1 MAVFNEQYVMSNLS
15 PNNQRPFRDPL
26 ELPYA
31 PYTDQ
36 SMLGNDYY
44 TGEIDE
50 DSEFYNPYFN
60 KYSNIKNTIS
70 KYAKPVMGSIMSG
83 IMGIPGLGYLMNKLP
98 SDPYAK
104 NRIDMYGVGK
114 SSAGFDVDK
123 FGYNLGTTLM
133 KNRYMEPGTNSYRSY
148 ALEGLRSLNK
158 NAAEDYYQKTYDIKP
173 TKNMSAFDIVEQA
186 IQRKDDP
193 FNSGPVIDMGADYQG
208 GGNNENND
216 FNAGAVG
223 NNAGGQQLGSGMS
236 TGQHAAFR
244 GNKGGRVGYFF
255 GGLAARGM
263 KK

>member
-173 TKNMSAFDIVEQA
+173 TENMSAFDIVEQA

>member
-1 MAVFNEQYVMSNLS
+1 MAVFDEQYVMSNLS

-70 KYAKPVMGSIMSG
+70 KYAKPVMGSIVG
-83 IMGIPGLGYLMNKLP
+83 GLMGIPGLGYLMNNLP

-104 NRIDMYGVGK
+104 NRIGMYGVGK
-114 SSAGFDVDK
+114 SSAGFNVDK

-148 ALEGLRSLNK
+148 ALQGLRSLDKEKAN
-158 NAAEDYYQKTYDIKP
+158 DYYQKTYGKSYDEVKSDIQ
-173 TKNMSAFDIVEQA
+173 N
-186 IQRKDDP
+186 KDDP
-193 FNSGPVIDMGADYQG
+193 FDSGSVIDMGTDYQG
-208 GGNNENND
+208 GGDNENND

-263 KK
+263 KR

>member
-1 MAVFNEQYVMSNLS
+1 MAVFDEQYVMSNLS

-50 DSEFYNPYFN
+50 DDPNYNPYFN

-70 KYAKPVMGSIMSG
+70 KYTQPVMGSIMGG
-83 IMGIPGLGYLMNKLP
+83 IMGIPGLGYLMSKIPN
-98 SDPYAK
+98 DPYAK
-104 NRIDMYGVGK
+104 NRIGMYGVGK

-133 KNRYMEPGTNSYRSY
+133 KNRYMEPGTNSFRSHQLE
-148 ALEGLRSLNK
+148 ALRGMEDRVGNSGQTIN
-158 NAAEDYYQKTYDIKP
+158 DYYQEQYGKSYDDVKSDAQS
-173 TKNMSAFDIVEQA
+173 KNDAFNNTNA
-186 IQRKDDP
+186 
-193 FNSGPVIDMGADYQG
+193 FSGTSDNFSGAPSGDGVGADRGQPSGKNETGFG
-208 GGNNENND
+208 GGYGRNPDDRMAN
-216 FNAGAVG
+216 
-223 NNAGGQQLGSGMS
+223 
-236 TGQHAAFR
+236 
-244 GNKGGRVGYFF
+244 GGRIGYYF

>member
-1 MAVFNEQYVMSNLS
+1 MAVFDEQYVMSNLS

-70 KYAKPVMGSIMSG
+70 KYAKPVMGSIVG
-83 IMGIPGLGYLMNKLP
+83 GLMGIPGLGYLMNNLP

-104 NRIDMYGVGK
+104 NRIGMYGVGK
-114 SSAGFDVDK
+114 SSAGFNVDK

-148 ALEGLRSLNK
+148 ALQGLRSLDKEKAN
-158 NAAEDYYQKTYDIKP
+158 DYYQKTYGKSYDEVKSDIQ
-173 TKNMSAFDIVEQA
+173 N
-186 IQRKDDP
+186 KDDP
-193 FNSGPVIDMGADYQG
+193 FDSGSVIDMGTDYQG
-208 GGNNENND
+208 GGNNNNND
-216 FNAGAVG
+216 NGGGAQTQ
-223 NNAGGQQLGSGMS
+223 AGGFTAQDDAREQYS
-236 TGQHAAFR
+236 R
-244 GNKGGRVGYFF
+244 YKDGGRIGYYF

-263 KK
+263 KR

>member
-83 IMGIPGLGYLMNKLP
+83 IMGIPGLGYFMNKLP
-98 SDPYAK
+98 SDPYARNYK
-104 NRIDMYGVGK
+104 TLADGAYM
-114 SSAGFDVDK
+114 SSTGMKDK
-123 FGYNLGTTLM
+123 FGYNLNSF
-133 KNRYMEPGTNSYRSY
+133 KNNFLQPGSNSYRSY
-148 ALEGLRSLNK
+148 ALQGLTSLNK
-158 NAAEDYYQKTYDIKP
+158 NKANNYYQDTYGKSYDKVKSDIQNK
-173 TKNMSAFDIVEQA
+173 KN
-186 IQRKDDP
+186 P
-193 FNSGPVIDMGADYQG
+193 FGPKNPFEGTSDYQG
-208 GGNNENND
+208 SGNSNSQSASQAAADAAQED
-216 FNAGAVG
+216 DSAGA
-223 NNAGGQQLGSGMS
+223 GGYE
-236 TGQHAAFR
+236 
-244 GNKGGRVGYFF
+244 KGGRVRYFF
-255 GGLAARGM
+255 GGIAARGM
-263 KK
+263 KR